1 MSPTL
6 ESGLGRGGSSLCWA
20 PRKKW
25 RAPRRLC
32 GFTKVELKSGETK
45 HVILAL
51 DKRSFSIYD
60 TAALRWMSPEG
71 TYEVMVGTSSRDL
84 PLHSSVTVNATG
96 GP

>member
-1 MSPTL
+1 M
-6 ESGLGRGGSSLCWA
+6 LGT
-20 PRKKW
+20 
-25 RAPRRLC
+25 PRRLC